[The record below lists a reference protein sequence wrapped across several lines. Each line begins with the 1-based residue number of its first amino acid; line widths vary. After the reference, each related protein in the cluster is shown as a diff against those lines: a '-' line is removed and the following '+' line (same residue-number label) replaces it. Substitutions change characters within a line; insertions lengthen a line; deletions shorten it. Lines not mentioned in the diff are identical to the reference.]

1 MTPPNL
7 TRLGGQALMLGAV
20 TTALHLVARSVVTSS
35 AGVVDLALSPGWAAL
50 NLLGAGG
57 AVLLLVGLGALLST
71 LVSVGG
77 LVGLIGLTLVAWFW
91 LFSGV
96 FLNLYAALLMPWL
109 ARGAPWML
117 GPEADVPLG
126 VMVVFASALVALCS
140 GAVLLAVPFLRR
152 RTEPRWVGIA
162 LPGGAGLTLVG
173 DLLARRGPSSNLAVN
188 LFTNVGP
195 VLIALA
201 LASLGFR
208 LARGSR

>member
-1 MTPPNL
+1 
-7 TRLGGQALMLGAV
+7 MLGAV

-117 GPEADVPLG
+117 GPEADVPLA
-126 VMVVFASALVALCS
+126 VLVVFASALLALCS
-140 GAVLLAVPFLRR
+140 GAVLLAIPFLRR
-152 RTEPRWVGIA
+152 RLEPIWVGIA
-162 LPGGAGLTLVG
+162 LPGGAGLALVG
-173 DLLARRGPSSNLAVN
+173 DLIAREGPSSTLALN
-188 LFTNVGP
+188 LFTNLGP
-195 VLIALA
+195 VIVAL
-201 LASLGFR
+201 SLGALGLR
-208 LARGSR
+208 LAWGSR